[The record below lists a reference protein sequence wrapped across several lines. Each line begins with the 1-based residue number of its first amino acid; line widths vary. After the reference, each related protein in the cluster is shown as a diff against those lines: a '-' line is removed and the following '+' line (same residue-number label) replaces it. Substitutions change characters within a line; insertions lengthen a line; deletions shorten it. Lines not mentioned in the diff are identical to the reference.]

1 MNNRLAERISALNL
15 DEIASHIVKERR
27 WKPNRLLEALN
38 GYFQFLYLAGEY
50 PSNTV
55 VPWSRDIDVIW
66 HAHILETEKYDA
78 DCKNLFGRFIHH
90 KRSDKAWARWNQ
102 KERTPSSPKH
112 SGGNDVAPSVAI
124 SPFPNH
130 GPEQNTW

>member
-90 KRSDKAWARWNQ
+90 KRSDKEKADPAKTINLLQRAFMAPPEWARITGAEIRRI
-102 KERTPSSPKH
+102 KRSSCR
-112 SGGNDVAPSVAI
+112 S
-124 SPFPNH
+124 
-130 GPEQNTW
+130 